1 MRTYIYLLGSILALS
16 VIGTSAAD
24 SSTIQFP
31 SCAITCDKSL
41 FSTCSLET
49 NSTCFCAS
57 DSRPDALLNCVES
70 KCTTKEF
77 FTTKRLYEKACD
89 IAPLQG
95 PQPING
101 STLAPLIL
109 ASVFFVARIFAKGSG
124 LAGGWG
130 WDDYTIIVSYFMGVV
145 IYVLYTYTSESNFTP
160 VIRYGFGQNIWD
172 VDFPVITQFY
182 KFFQALAVMYKIQ
195 ISLAK
200 ISVVL
205 FLLRIFQSPT
215 FRYISYA
222 LIGINTAIGITWA
235 FVDSFRCLPVHLT
248 WDGWKNEEQ
257 GQCINFIDSI
267 LVNCLVNIFVDTV
280 TIVLPVYEV
289 SKLQMPLRQK
299 ATVALMFVVGSLL
312 TIIAIIRV
320 IVFWNNR
327 WGINQTLGLYPLI
340 FWSVIECQISI
351 LCACLPA
358 SRALLARWFPALLG
372 GSSARTYGRTYG
384 SAAPE
389 NRNNGTK
396 NGQNSTINK
405 SVSYS
410 VNYTARSQNDDSN
423 SDVELVDRDPKYG
436 HY

>member
-1 MRTYIYLLGSILALS
+1 
-16 VIGTSAAD
+16 
-24 SSTIQFP
+24 
-31 SCAITCDKSL
+31 
-41 FSTCSLET
+41 
-49 NSTCFCAS
+49 
-57 DSRPDALLNCVES
+57 
-70 KCTTKEF
+70 
-77 FTTKRLYEKACD
+77 
-89 IAPLQG
+89 
-95 PQPING
+95 
-101 STLAPLIL
+101 
-109 ASVFFVARIFAKGSG
+109 
-124 LAGGWG
+124 
-130 WDDYTIIVSYFMGVV
+130 
-145 IYVLYTYTSESNFTP
+145 
-160 VIRYGFGQNIWD
+160 
-172 VDFPVITQFY
+172 
-182 KFFQALAVMYKIQ
+182 MYKIQ

-215 FRYISYA
+215 FRYISYG
-222 LIGINTAIGITWA
+222 LIGINAAIGITWA

-248 WDGWKNEEQ
+248 WNGWMNEEQ

-299 ATVALMFVVGSLL
+299 ATVALMFVVGSLFVLSLVLPWTLRKILIVTQTSL

-327 WGINQTLGLYPLI
+327 WGVNQTLGLYPLI

-358 SRALLARWFPALLG
+358 SRALLARYFPALLG

-389 NRNNGTK
+389 HRNNGTK

-436 HY
+436 HF